1 MSVNHFMFCR
11 RRKGRKKR
19 RCRLPG
25 VDSVLKSL
33 PAEENDESSEN
44 CEFVF
49 ILW

>member
-1 MSVNHFMFCR
+1 MFCR

-44 CEFVF
+44 CELVF
-49 ILW
+49 ILSELA

>member
-1 MSVNHFMFCR
+1 MLYR

-33 PAEENDESSEN
+33 PAEENDHNSEKS
-44 CEFVF
+44 EFVF
-49 ILW
+49 TL